1 MSLYASAVTQD
12 KVNSDPR
19 EPHRPGVILGLRA
32 LARPLVPVTLALMA
46 GIAAPAWGLHLPEP
60 WLLAAAAALWAAL
73 ALLWWQ
79 RRPARFL
86 PLILFGLLG
95 VAFYQQAWQPDFPPA
110 HLAKLP
116 QNQNLTLFGH
126 LNRPGK
132 LTGDRVQL
140 FMEAAAWRSPWGW
153 RPVAGNLLVLAPVP
167 EPPPVG
173 TGLVIRGRLAPPH
186 ILQNPGTFNRPRF
199 LAADGLFR
207 EVRLSDPQR
216 LIFLAETQ
224 DYPWGERLRGGIR
237 ELLKGMDPAG
247 RAIYL
252 AMLLGDQGE
261 ITQEMRRNFS
271 RTGTSHLLVING
283 LHLGMVALV
292 TYFLSFWLLRCFP
305 RLLLRV
311 NAVKIATLLA
321 AIPVVFYAY
330 VAGGSPSTQRAEVMV
345 LAYLLLVFLGRP
357 GEVWSALA
365 LAALI
370 ILSLAPLR
378 LFSISFQ
385 LSFAAVAFLIYLV
398 PLLVEW
404 LRWTPPDH
412 PLPGAAAGLLF
423 RIKEWFI
430 VSVVATLATA
440 PLAAF
445 YFQVVSLLGILVNLV
460 AIPLVLLLAL
470 PLGEAAVIAQ
480 TLSLT
485 PVAQAL
491 LFVGKFPLWLGY
503 QAIKWGAGVPGSAII
518 MSTPTWLMI
527 AAYYAVLILVF
538 YPRRTFLTW
547 AGAGLA
553 GLVLV
558 TAAALP
564 LATTPRALEVTC
576 LDAYGGLEGVVVT
589 PENRRLVVSA
599 ALPPRWGRPAPGWG
613 PLPGYLHWRQFRRL
627 DLAIALNLNDANAGE
642 LLTLAQ
648 QFNVGSFWYGRRDR
662 AGAAYWDLANYLGD
676 RGATPKSLDRG
687 RPPAAVGTVALQYVK
702 LAPDAAPALEVAYQG
717 RRVLLL
723 PPVGGL
729 AADAL
734 QGVAGSLEVLVIPAE
749 LATSE
754 NRNHIMARLK
764 PRRVVVYG
772 DPIRSGAAR
781 SPWPVPCDFTRKGA
795 VSLYLDASG
804 VTARQWR
811 PQE

>member
-1 MSLYASAVTQD
+1 MSFNASAVSQ
-12 KVNSDPR
+12 KKLSAGPQEPR
-19 EPHRPGVILGLRA
+19 RPGVILGLRP
-32 LARPLVPVTLALMA
+32 LARPLAPVTLALVA
-46 GIAAPAWGLHLPEP
+46 GIAAPVWGLRLPEA
-60 WLLAAAAALWAAL
+60 WLLAAAVALWGAL
-73 ALLWWQ
+73 AFLWWR

-95 VAFYQQAWQPDFPPA
+95 AAFYQQAWQPDFPPV
-110 HLAKLP
+110 HLTKLP
-116 QNQNLTLFGH
+116 QDQNLTLFGH

-132 LTGDRVQL
+132 LAGERVQL
-140 FMEAAAWRSPWGW
+140 FMEASAWRSPWGW
-153 RPVAGNLLVLAPVP
+153 RPVTGNLLVLAPAP

-173 TGLVIRGRLAPPH
+173 APLVVRGRLASPR

-207 EVRLSDPQR
+207 EVRLWDPQR

-224 DYPWGERLRGGIR
+224 DYAWAERLRGGIR
-237 ELLKGMDPAG
+237 ELLKGMDPDG

-252 AMLLGDQGE
+252 AILLGDQGE
-261 ITQEMRRNFS
+261 VSPSMRQNLA
-271 RTGTSHLLVING
+271 RTGTSHLIVISG
-283 LHLGMVALV
+283 LHLGMVAAV
-292 TYFLSFWLLRCFP
+292 TFFLSFWLLRRFP

-321 AIPVVFYAY
+321 AMPVVFYAW

-357 GEVWSALA
+357 REVWSALA

-370 ILSLAPLR
+370 ILSLWPLR

-385 LSFAAVAFLIYLV
+385 LSFVAVAFLLYLV
-398 PLLVEW
+398 PRLVEW
-404 LRWTPPDH
+404 TSSPKLDH
-412 PLPGAAAGLLF
+412 PVPRATAALILL
-423 RIKEWFI
+423 RIKEWVI

-445 YFQVVSLLGILVNLV
+445 YFQIVSLLGILVNLA

-480 TLSLT
+480 ALSLT
-485 PVAQAL
+485 PVAQFL
-491 LFVGKFPLWLGY
+491 LFLGNIPLWLGY
-503 QAIKWGAGVPGSAII
+503 QVIQWGAGVPGAAII
-518 MSTPTWLMI
+518 TPTPTWLMI

-553 GLVLV
+553 GVVFL

-564 LATTPRALEVTC
+564 LMTTPRVLEVTC
-576 LDAYGGLEGVVVT
+576 LDTYEGLEGVVVT
-589 PENRRLVVSA
+589 PENRRLAVSA
-599 ALPPRWGRPAPGWG
+599 ALPPRWGRSVPGWG
-613 PLPGYLHWRQFRRL
+613 PLPGYLHWRQFRSL
-627 DLAIALNLNDANAGE
+627 DLAIALNLSEANAGE

-648 QFNVGSFWYGRRDR
+648 QFKFGSFWYGRRER
-662 AGAAYWDLANYLGD
+662 GGEASWDLANYLGD
-676 RGATPKSLDRG
+676 RAATLRSLERDQ
-687 RPPAAVGTVALQYVK
+687 PPAALGSVTLKYVK
-702 LAPDAAPALEVAYQG
+702 LGPDAAPALEVAYQG

-723 PPVGGL
+723 PPMRGL
-729 AADAL
+729 AADDL
-734 QGVAGSLEVLVIPAE
+734 PEVDGSLEAMVLPAE

-754 NRNHIMARLK
+754 NRNHILARLK
-764 PRRVVVYG
+764 PRRVVIYG
-772 DPIRSGAAR
+772 DPGRAGAAQ
-781 SPWPVPCDFTRKGA
+781 SPWPVPCQFTREGA
-795 VSLYLDASG
+795 VSLYLDAAG
-804 VTARQWR
+804 VAARQWR
-811 PQE
+811 P

>member
-1 MSLYASAVTQD
+1 MSLYASAASQE
-12 KVNSDPR
+12 KLNPDPR
-19 EPHRPGVILGLRA
+19 EPQRSGVILGLRP

-46 GIAAPAWGLHLPEP
+46 GIAAPAWGLRLPEP
-60 WLLAAAAALWAAL
+60 WLLAGALALWAAL

-95 VAFYQQAWQPDFPPA
+95 VAFHQQAWQPDFPPG
-110 HLAKLP
+110 HLTKLP
-116 QNQNLTLFGH
+116 QDQSLTLFGH

-132 LTGDRVQL
+132 LGGNGSSSSWRPSPGGVPGAGGPRPVTSWCWPRC
-140 FMEAAAWRSPWGW
+140 RSPRRW
-153 RPVAGNLLVLAPVP
+153 APAWWF
-167 EPPPVG
+167 
-173 TGLVIRGRLAPPH
+173 RGRLAPPRM
-186 ILQNPGTFNRPRF
+186 LQNPGTFNRPRF

-224 DYPWGERLRGGIR
+224 DYPWAERLRGGIR
-237 ELLKGMDPAG
+237 ELLKSMDPAG

-261 ITQEMRRNFS
+261 VTQAMRRNLS

-321 AIPVVFYAY
+321 AIPVVFYAW

-345 LAYLLLVFLGRP
+345 LAYLFLVFLGRP

-398 PLLVEW
+398 PRLVEW
-404 LRWTPPDH
+404 TSWPKPDH
-412 PLPGAAAGLLF
+412 PVPGAAARLLF

-430 VSVVATLATA
+430 VSVVACLATA
-440 PLAAF
+440 PLAAL

-470 PLGEAAVIAQ
+470 PLGEAAVISQA
-480 TLSLT
+480 LSLT

-491 LFVGKFPLWLGY
+491 LFVGKLPLWLGY
-503 QAIKWGAGVPGSAII
+503 QVVQWGAGVPGAAITTP
-518 MSTPTWLMI
+518 TPTWLMI

-538 YPRRTFLTW
+538 YPRRSYPDLGRGGPG
-547 AGAGLA
+547 GAGSH
-553 GLVLV
+553 
-558 TAAALP
+558 
-564 LATTPRALEVTC
+564 
-576 LDAYGGLEGVVVT
+576 D
-589 PENRRLVVSA
+589 RR
-599 ALPPRWGRPAPGWG
+599 GPAPGRG
-613 PLPGYLHWRQFRRL
+613 AQGSRSDLPGRL
-627 DLAIALNLNDANAGE
+627 
-642 LLTLAQ
+642 
-648 QFNVGSFWYGRRDR
+648 
-662 AGAAYWDLANYLGD
+662 
-676 RGATPKSLDRG
+676 RGAGGGGGDPGEPAPGGVRG
-687 RPPAAVGTVALQYVK
+687 GCPPGGAG
-702 LAPDAAPALEVAYQG
+702 
-717 RRVLLL
+717 
-723 PPVGGL
+723 PPRVGGRCR
-729 AADAL
+729 DTCI
-734 QGVAGSLEVLVIPAE
+734 GGS
-749 LATSE
+749 
-754 NRNHIMARLK
+754 
-764 PRRVVVYG
+764 
-772 DPIRSGAAR
+772 SGAWTWP
-781 SPWPVPCDFTRKGA
+781 SP
-795 VSLYLDASG
+795 
-804 VTARQWR
+804 
-811 PQE
+811 

>member
-1 MSLYASAVTQD
+1 MSLYVSPANQE
-12 KVNSDPR
+12 KLNPGPR
-19 EPHRPGVILGLRA
+19 ELQNSGVILGLRP
-32 LARPLVPVTLALMA
+32 LARPLVPITLALMA
-46 GIAAPAWGLHLPEP
+46 GIAAPAWGLRLPEP
-60 WLLAAAAALWAAL
+60 WLLAAALALWAAL

-95 VAFYQQAWQPDFPPA
+95 VAFYQQAWEPDFPAA

-116 QNQNLTLFGH
+116 QNHNLTFFGH

-132 LTGDRVQL
+132 LAGERVQL
-140 FMEAAAWRSPWGW
+140 FMEVFAWQGPWGW
-153 RPVAGNLLVLAPVP
+153 RPASGNLLVLAPVP

-173 TGLVIRGRLAPPH
+173 AGLVVRGRLAPPR
-186 ILQNPGTFNRPRF
+186 ILQNPGTFNRPRY

-216 LIFLAETQ
+216 LILLADTQ
-224 DYPWGERLRGGIR
+224 DSPWAERLRGGIR
-237 ELLKGMDPAG
+237 KLLKSMDPAG

-261 ITQEMRRNFS
+261 VTPAMRQNLS

-345 LAYLLLVFLGRP
+345 LAYLFLVFLGRP

-378 LFSISFQ
+378 LFAISFQ
-385 LSFAAVAFLIYLV
+385 LSFAAVALLIYLV
-398 PLLVEW
+398 PRLVEGIS
-404 LRWTPPDH
+404 LSKPDH
-412 PLPGAAAGLLF
+412 PVPGASARLIF

-430 VSVVATLATA
+430 VSVVAALATA
-440 PLAAF
+440 PLVAL

-470 PLGEAAVIAQ
+470 PLGEAPVISQA
-480 TLSLT
+480 LSLT

-491 LFVGKFPLWLGY
+491 LFIGKLPLWLGY
-503 QAIKWGAGVPGSAII
+503 QVIQWGAQVPGAAITTP
-518 MSTPTWLMI
+518 TPTWLMI

-538 YPRRTFLTW
+538 YPRRTYLTW

-553 GLVLV
+553 GLVLM

-564 LATTPRALEVTC
+564 LVAAPKALEVTC

-599 ALPPRWGRPAPGWG
+599 AAPLRWGRPAPGGG
-613 PLPGYLHWRQFRRL
+613 PLPGYLHWRQFRSL
-627 DLAIALNLNDANAGE
+627 DLAIALNLNEANAGE

-662 AGAAYWDLANYLGD
+662 PGPASWDLANYLGD
-676 RGATPKSLDRG
+676 HGATPQSLARG
-687 RPPAAVGTVALQYVK
+687 HPPAAVGPVALHYVK

-717 RRVLLL
+717 QRVLLV
-723 PPVGGL
+723 PPVRGL
-729 AADAL
+729 AAEAL
-734 QGVAGSLEVLVIPAE
+734 PAVAGSLAALVIPAE

-772 DPIRSGAAR
+772 DPGRAAAAR
-781 SPWPVPCDFTRKGA
+781 SPWPVPCDFTREGA

-804 VTARQWR
+804 VSARQWQ
-811 PQE
+811 P